1 MTAETLASELDVS
14 VRTVYRDIGALMR
27 QGVPVRGEAGIGY
40 VLDAG
45 FDLPPLMLSPDEIE
59 AVLVGMRWLAERAD
73 PVLARAAEDVVSKV
87 AAVLPPHLRPILLDG
102 ALFAPAYR
110 GDLPVDQVDVA
121 AVRAAIR
128 QGRKLSIQYRD
139 EAASETQRMIWPIG
153 MTFYERVRIVIAWC
167 ELRQAFRH
175 FRTDRI
181 TELVAREERYPARRA
196 DLFRRWQKEEES
208 ARRAESAAIC
218 ERPRLSR
225 AMTLRLD
232 QRRAA
237 GGDLGQRR
245 RIEQVLLDEDALR
258 QRVLVVAGQHR
269 HLRLRD
275 HRPGIEFRHDEM
287 HRAAMLG
294 DAGLERLR
302 DACACP

>member
-1 MTAETLASELDVS
+1 MQRAERLLDLIQGLRRRRRPVTADTLAAELDVS
-14 VRTVYRDIGALMR
+14 VRTIYRDIGALMR

-59 AVLVGMRWLAERAD
+59 AVLVGMRWLGERAD

-110 GDLPVDQVDVA
+110 CDQPVDQIDA
-121 AVRAAIR
+121 AGIRAAIR
-128 QGRKLSIQYRD
+128 QGRKLAIRYRD
-139 EAASETQRMIWPIG
+139 EAGQETDRMIWPIG

-181 TELVAREERYPARRA
+181 TDLILREERYPARRA
-196 DLFRRWQKEEES
+196 DLFRRWEKEEEEAARARSCPIDQPRTTSPAASVALPEATSAS
-208 ARRAESAAIC
+208 AR
-218 ERPRLSR
+218 
-225 AMTLRLD
+225 
-232 QRRAA
+232 
-237 GGDLGQRR
+237 
-245 RIEQVLLDEDALR
+245 
-258 QRVLVVAGQHR
+258 
-269 HLRLRD
+269 
-275 HRPGIEFRHDEM
+275 
-287 HRAAMLG
+287 
-294 DAGLERLR
+294 
-302 DACACP
+302 